1 MRRLALLALLTLSPS
16 LAEADGLPGTVSYP
30 HWGCTSTGFCFTSAI
45 VEVGYYGYPT
55 PNYVANT
62 QCTQSPTGAP
72 CGYVIDRRVYF
83 YDASG
88 QLIFRYGSGISS
100 PIENARQPVFGV
112 LEINPWLEGA
122 DRPAPREMI
131 LLTTPEPGSIA
142 LVGTGLLT
150 LAGVARRRRR
160 DAA

>member
-1 MRRLALLALLTLSPS
+1 M
-16 LAEADGLPGTVSYP
+16 
-30 HWGCTSTGFCFTSAI
+30 
-45 VEVGYYGYPT
+45 
-55 PNYVANT
+55 
-62 QCTQSPTGAP
+62 
-72 CGYVIDRRVYF
+72 
-83 YDASG
+83 
-88 QLIFRYGSGISS
+88 
-100 PIENARQPVFGV
+100 FGV

-160 DAA
+160 EAA